1 MNIFSVTYIL
11 VLALGILS
19 KPYKHGRKY
28 FCISSGIIY
37 FLLAALRS
45 SQVGGD
51 SFNYR
56 YMFEALAGKSIS
68 TALAYS
74 EKDPIFYIFL
84 SFLGRFT
91 KNYTVLFTIVAALFG
106 IAVWYYIYRYSDD
119 PVLSV
124 IVLLAFNLY
133 QFSLTGMRQT
143 MAMSFVVFAM
153 IAINEGKKIL
163 PYILIIISGLFHLSA
178 LICLIIPILR
188 HFPIKPK
195 TIRLAAIPLIVCFL
209 LRTNIAQLL
218 IGLVSERGYGIS
230 ISQSGYT
237 MLLVIFTLYI
247 MAAVFVNEYADFDEN
262 YHIQYWIAIGT
273 VFFETLVTAQNIFFR
288 VAFYFLIVFV
298 TLVPN
303 VAKRARLESSR
314 SILTVGLYIVLSI
327 QYLFYTVGSC
337 YSLPYT
343 TFWQI

>member
-1 MNIFSVTYIL
+1 MNIFSMIYI
-11 VLALGILS
+11 VVIAFGIIS
-19 KPYKHGRKY
+19 KVSRQGRKY
-28 FCISSGIIY
+28 FCISSGIVY

-56 YMFEALAGKSIS
+56 YMFETLAGKNMGM
-68 TALAYS
+68 AWGYS
-74 EKDPIFYIFL
+74 EKDPVFYALL
-84 SFLGRFT
+84 SVLGRVT
-91 KNYTVLFTIVAALFG
+91 DNYTVLFAIVAAFFG

-143 MAMSFVVFAM
+143 IAMSFIVFAM
-153 IAINEGKKIL
+153 IAINEEKKLL
-163 PYILIIISGLFHLSA
+163 PYILIIISGLFHSSA
-178 LICLIIPILR
+178 LVCLVIPILR
-188 HFPIKPK
+188 HFPIKVNK
-195 TIRLAAIPLIVCFL
+195 IRSATIPLAFCFL
-209 LRTNIAQLL
+209 FRENIAQLL
-218 IGLVSERGYGIS
+218 VGFISERGYGVS
-230 ISQSGYT
+230 ISQSGYI
-237 MLLVIFTLYI
+237 MMLVIFVIYI
-247 MAAVFVNEYADFDEN
+247 MAAVFVKEYADFNEN
-262 YHIQYWIAIGT
+262 YHIQYWIAIGA

-288 VAFYFLIVFV
+288 IAFYFLLVFI

-303 VAKRARLESSR
+303 VACRARNDATR
-314 SILTVGLYIVLSI
+314 RILTVGLYVVFSI

-337 YSLPYT
+337 YILPYT